1 LNGDKEY
8 VDPDADAAAAAGAA
22 AAAAAAG
29 AVELTVH
36 GVSMRLERY
45 GHVAKGSRGEGTG
58 TKGDAGASSRDGG
71 GAPNAADEA
80 EGSEWQ
86 MVLHVRHI
94 DVRDRTRKR
103 SPGQQDRLADER
115 RDERQCDLLHLDT
128 DAPPQ
133 VGLQGYVLAASARM
147 LGSEQRASFQLQP
160 LRLTLHQS
168 TLAFLHRFF
177 ASAAAEDSPPRPPR
191 RAPSATFGSTGTS
204 ALTSESLPSHATRAH
219 SHGRSPAAPAARRH
233 PTFFAHVDIHQID
246 LRFDYVPTDASSA
259 YYRRVLH
266 STAAGDVSSA
276 AAEMAQLVPLQ
287 DVTFSFTRVRVAG
300 ASSWADVLTEVAAKW
315 WPQLLRQLHRVLSG
329 MPVVRSLVHLS
340 DGLSALLLAPLRP
353 APLRALQHGG
363 AAFGRAVATEG
374 LSLTANAFGYAQA
387 LLEQIHVLLSSVPVG
402 ALTK

>member
-1 LNGDKEY
+1 
-8 VDPDADAAAAAGAA
+8 
-22 AAAAAAG
+22 
-29 AVELTVH
+29 
-36 GVSMRLERY
+36 
-45 GHVAKGSRGEGTG
+45 
-58 TKGDAGASSRDGG
+58 
-71 GAPNAADEA
+71 
-80 EGSEWQ
+80 
-86 MVLHVRHI
+86 VRHLDI
-94 DVRDRTRKR
+94 RDRTRKR
-103 SPGQQDRLADER
+103 SAGQQDRTTDER
-115 RDERQCDLLHLDT
+115 PCHLLHLDT

-133 VGLQGYVLAASARM
+133 VGLQGYILAASARM
-147 LGSEQRASFQLQP
+147 LGSEQRAAFQLQP

-191 RAPSATFGSTGTS
+191 RASSSTVPSFGTS
-204 ALTSESLPSHATRAH
+204 AMPSESLPSHAARAH
-219 SHGRSPAAPAARRH
+219 SHGQPPAASAARRL
-233 PTFFAHVDIHQID
+233 PTFYDLVEIHQID
-246 LRFDYVPTDASSA
+246 VRFDYVPTDGSSA
-259 YYRRVLH
+259 YYRRVLHSTVH

-276 AAEMAQLVPLQ
+276 AAEMAQLVPLH
-287 DVTFSFTRVRVAG
+287 DVTFTFTRVRVAD
-300 ASSWADVLTEVAAKW
+300 ASSWADVLTEVSAKW

-329 MPVVRSLVHLS
+329 LPVVRSLVHLS

>member
-1 LNGDKEY
+1 MRGLLA
-8 VDPDADAAAAAGAA
+8 DP
-22 AAAAAAG
+22 
-29 AVELTVH
+29 ECW
-36 GVSMRLERY
+36 
-45 GHVAKGSRGEGTG
+45 GSRGEGTG

-191 RAPSATFGSTGTS
+191 RAPSATFASTGTS

-246 LRFDYVPTDASSA
+246 VRFDYVPTDASSA

-340 DGLSALLLAPLRP
+340 DGLSALLLAPLRLGRRRSVCRLLVP
-353 APLRALQHGG
+353 SLPIDIVGHLLELVGSYACRVLRARASGGTERHANERIMCGREAPLR
-363 AAFGRAVATEG
+363 
-374 LSLTANAFGYAQA
+374 
-387 LLEQIHVLLSSVPVG
+387 LLLLPSG
-402 ALTK
+402 